1 MLVAC
6 GFVRATADDG
16 SDWTFAPSLARI
28 AALGHPGEIV
38 ELYAQLHDPK
48 RAATAA
54 RYVLAMLCE
63 QEDPTPLI
71 GWLCADDG
79 SEHAGL
85 MPTAEQIIIAR
96 HLMQHGVTGKSR
108 PGGDGGRYVAEFDA
122 TEYIA
127 VARVHLGLST
137 ADAEALS
144 MTELQGLLD
153 AKFPDREDKKA
164 GDVPT
169 REEYEAGMIAMRA
182 IQKAAAAKPK
192 PEGKG
197 RG

>member
-1 MLVAC
+1 MLVEC

-16 SDWTFAPSLARI
+16 SEWTFAPSLARI
-28 AALGHPGEIV
+28 ASLGHPREIV
-38 ELYAQLHDPK
+38 ELYADLFHVE
-48 RAATAA
+48 RAARVA
-54 RYVLAMLCE
+54 RYVLASLCE
-63 QEDPTPLI
+63 QDDPTPLV

-85 MPTAEQIIIAR
+85 MPPAEQIIIAR
-96 HLMQHGVTGKSR
+96 HLMQHGITGKSR
-108 PGGDGGRYVAEFDA
+108 PGGGGGRYVPEFNA
-122 TEYIA
+122 SEYIA

-153 AKFPDREDKKA
+153 AKFPDRDEKKA
-164 GDVPT
+164 GDVPS

-182 IQKAAAAKPK
+182 IQKAAATKAQ
-192 PEGKG
+192 GK
-197 RG
+197 RGG